1 MNVGE
6 EDVMNYIWGLDLSLS
21 STGIAIY
28 DLEKNSFAHITSID
42 TTDIRNIKAN
52 KGKYLN
58 GLKLFKIQ
66 EEMRALK
73 EHYPPQTIVIERG
86 FTRFN
91 TATQVLYRVHGIANV
106 MFHDIA
112 QIYYAPKDIKATIIS
127 GDASKDMVRQQ
138 ILKEI
143 PNLNFKN
150 EDESDAAAIVLTYLK
165 KNQLN
170 T

>member
-1 MNVGE
+1 M
-6 EDVMNYIWGLDLSLS
+6 
-21 STGIAIY
+21 
-28 DLEKNSFAHITSID
+28 
-42 TTDIRNIKAN
+42 
-52 KGKYLN
+52 
-58 GLKLFKIQ
+58 
-66 EEMRALK
+66 
-73 EHYPPQTIVIERG
+73 
-86 FTRFN
+86 
-91 TATQVLYRVHGIANV
+91 LYRVHGIANV

>member
-6 EDVMNYIWGLDLSLS
+6 EDVMSYIWGLDLSLT

-28 DLEKNSFAHITSID
+28 DLYNKSFVHITSID

-73 EHYPPQTIVIERG
+73 EQYPPQAVVIERG